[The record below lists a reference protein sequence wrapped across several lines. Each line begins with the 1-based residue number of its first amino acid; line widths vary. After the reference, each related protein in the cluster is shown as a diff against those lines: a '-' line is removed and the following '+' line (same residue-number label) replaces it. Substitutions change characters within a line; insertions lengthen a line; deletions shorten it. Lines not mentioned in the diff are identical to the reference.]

1 MFRQPDL
8 LALVALAWVVA
19 ALFAPVWLTGRGV
32 VWPANNPTESDV
44 MYRHWPDM
52 LAYADSLRAG
62 WVALW
67 DDSVALGRPLPGD
80 TATLFLYP
88 GVVLFLLFPPTMAF
102 NLFYAL
108 HIWLAGGLAYAL
120 MRWGYGVGAGAA
132 LVTGLLYALMPKL
145 IAHMAAGHM
154 GVMAAVALT
163 PGVVLGLK
171 LALNGQE
178 LLPAA
183 VGGLA
188 LALALPTHIQVPYYT
203 GALGAVMVAWQGV
216 VLAWGRDWRGVGQ
229 VAVIFGVFLMAFALV
244 GMAIWLPLVEI
255 LPYNSRSAFTVTE
268 AGAGGLPVLFSIH
281 ALLGLDLAMQTAV
294 FGPEAV
300 VYHEWVVG
308 LGALTL
314 PLAGLGLLTSQDRD
328 RWLWGALVGFAA
340 VFMLGNATPL
350 FGLLFAT
357 VPGFDLLREPVR
369 MWFLGGLGAAVLA
382 GLGVERVLAEDGWRV
397 GARVRRV
404 VGGVLLV
411 LALVYG
417 GLLAMNW
424 LAAGVNWLLVTTLV
438 ALVGMGVLLL
448 RGQAAPVGGVIVLLL
463 VDVLPQSGAFI
474 EGRRPE
480 DAFIQP
486 SAVVAYLAG
495 QPPGLYRV
503 YSDRWLQVEAAKFA
517 EAGIETL
524 EGGLAFQ
531 IGHASALI
539 RAATGCGETTYQTAM
554 PPCLYTQYPLGRPD
568 AQALGKLNVAYVV
581 SATELA
587 GADFEKVFEGDGL
600 TVYANRAVRSRAW
613 VETGADDVVAIEV
626 LGHRDGYYALSVEV
640 DQPAMVVI
648 SHPWLPGWQAWVD
661 GDRTTVEFV
670 EGGLVGVPVP
680 AGEMTV
686 TVRYVPRAWQIGW
699 PVSAVAVVV
708 IVIWAGVAQ
717 VRRTR
722 RIDTVSKDQAKE

>member
-1 MFRQPDL
+1 MLRQPDL
-8 LALVALAWVVA
+8 LALLVLVLAVA
-19 ALFAPVWLTGRGV
+19 ALFAPVWLTGRGL
-32 VWPANNPTESDV
+32 VWPVNNPTESDV

-62 WVALW
+62 RIALW

-88 GVVLFLLFPPTMAF
+88 GVGLFLLLPPTMAF

-108 HIWLAGGLAYAL
+108 HVFMAGGLAYGL
-120 MRWGYGVGAGAA
+120 MRWGYGVRPGAA

-154 GVMAAVALT
+154 GVMAAVALA

-171 LALNGQE
+171 LALDGRG

-183 VGGLA
+183 LGGLA

-216 VLAWGRDWRGVGQ
+216 AVAWNRDWRGVGRLG
-229 VAVIFGVFLMAFALV
+229 AIFGVFLISFALV
-244 GMAIWLPLVEI
+244 GMAVWLPLAEI
-255 LPYNSRSAFTVTE
+255 LPYNSRSVFTVTE
-268 AGAGGLPVLFSIH
+268 AGAGGLPLLFSIH

-294 FGPEAV
+294 FGSEAV

-308 LGALTL
+308 LGTLTL
-314 PLAGLGLLTSQDRD
+314 PLGGLGLLASRERD

-340 VFMLGNATPL
+340 VFMLGNATPV

-382 GLGVERVLAEDGWRV
+382 GMGIDRLLAEDGWREQQ
-397 GARVRRV
+397 RLRRM
-404 VGGVLLV
+404 VGGMVLV

-417 GLLAMNW
+417 GLLAMNG
-424 LAAGVNWLLVTTLV
+424 LVAGINWLLVAKIVVLS
-438 ALVGMGVLLL
+438 GMGALFL
-448 RGQAAPVGGVIVLLL
+448 RQQAAPVALLIVLLL
-463 VDVLPQSGAFI
+463 IDVLPQSGAFI
-474 EGRRPE
+474 EGRRPADVFLQE
-480 DAFIQP
+480 
-486 SAVVAYLAG
+486 SAVVSFLQA
-495 QPPGLYRV
+495 QPEELHRV

-531 IGHASALI
+531 IGHAAALI
-539 RAATGCGETTYQTAM
+539 RAATGCDETTYQTAM
-554 PPCLYTQYPLGRPD
+554 PPCQYTQYPLGTPD
-568 AQALGKLNVAYVV
+568 AEALGKLNVAYVA
-581 SATELA
+581 SATELT

-600 TVYANRAVRSRAW
+600 NVYANRAVRSRAW
-613 VETGADDVVAIEV
+613 IETAADDWVAVAV
-626 LGHRDGYYALSVEV
+626 LDHRDGYYELGVEV
-640 DQPAMVVI
+640 DRPGMMVLA
-648 SHPWLPGWQAWVD
+648 HPWMPGWQAWVD
-661 GDRTTVEFV
+661 GERTTVEFV

-680 AGEMTV
+680 AGETAV
-686 TVRYVPRAWQIGW
+686 TVRYLPQAWQMGW
-699 PVSAVAVVV
+699 PVAVISVVA
-708 IVIWAGVAQ
+708 IVIWAGVALVRQ
-717 VRRTR
+717 TRRTEP
-722 RIDTVSKDQAKE
+722 VSKNEGKE